1 MSPVHVRAVGRH
13 RRPTTSRLPHA
24 AATAATAALSGILA
38 LTGASTAGAHDTVRA
53 SASGTPTLRYD
64 SAGDAVRD
72 LQKRLGVPATGWFGP
87 DTREAVRRF
96 ETENGLVVNG
106 VVGRRTWAKLSG
118 ETPAPQADIVAR
130 PASRPDAEARAEENR
145 PDSDRASRG
154 EQRPSLADR
163 LFEEA
168 ARHVGKPYSY
178 GSTGPGSFD
187 CSGFTGYVFRQVG
200 INLPRSSQDQRNAV
214 PRVSAENARPG
225 DLMFSHDSSG
235 RVFHVAIYA
244 GDGRIWDSPRPGET
258 VGKRAIWT
266 QRYTFGRPATD

>member
-1 MSPVHVRAVGRH
+1 MSPVYVRAVGRH
-13 RRPTTSRLPHA
+13 RRPTTSRLPSV
-24 AATAATAALSGILA
+24 AATAALSGTLA
-38 LTGASTAGAHDTVRA
+38 LAGGSPADAHDTVQA
-53 SASGTPTLRYD
+53 SAASTPTLRYD
-64 SAGDAVRD
+64 SAGAAVRE
-72 LQKRLGVPATGWFGP
+72 LQKRLGVSTTGWFGP
-87 DTREAVRRF
+87 DTQRAVRRF
-96 ETENGLVVNG
+96 EAEQGLVVNG
-106 VVGRRTWAKLSG
+106 VVGRRTWARLNG
-118 ETPAPQADIVAR
+118 ETTAPTSDVVTSR
-130 PASRPDAEARAEENR
+130 PAGETDAEARAAENR

-154 EQRPSLADR
+154 EERQNLADR

-168 ARHVGKPYSY
+168 AKHAGKPYSY
-178 GSTGPGSFD
+178 GATGPGSFD

-235 RVFHVAIYA
+235 HVYHVAIYA
-244 GDGRIWDSPRPGET
+244 GDGQIWDSPRPGER